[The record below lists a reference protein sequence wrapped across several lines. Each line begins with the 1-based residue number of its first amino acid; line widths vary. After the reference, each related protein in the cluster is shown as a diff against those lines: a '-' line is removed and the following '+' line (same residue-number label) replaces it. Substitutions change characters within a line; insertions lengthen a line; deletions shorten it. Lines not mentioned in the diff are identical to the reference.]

1 MGVAVGATDVT
12 PAISTGT
19 APFAQRRLSAPEL
32 WWLRWNILASRWP
45 GLRDAVAVAARACA
59 ACALVLAAARAG
71 AVFGEDEDSNPAPAG
86 IRRRR
91 GWKHAAVSAE
101 VYRGAAALVVPFVL
115 LPALALARE
124 SLVRVAREFQRR
136 RTPRF
141 DVSVVFLADA
151 RDDATRFAARARET
165 TLKRK
170 NLRRFFRRPTEPGS
184 AV

>member
-1 MGVAVGATDVT
+1 MGVAAGATDVT

-19 APFAQRRLSAPEL
+19 APFPQRRLSAPEL

-45 GLRDAVAVAARACA
+45 GLRDAVALAARACA

-71 AVFGEDEDSNPAPAG
+71 AVFAEDEDSNPASAG

-91 GWKHAAVSAE
+91 APWKHAAVSAE

-115 LPALALARE
+115 LPALAFARE
-124 SLVRVAREFQRR
+124 SLVRIAREAKRW

-151 RDDATRFAARARET
+151 RDDATRRARRARET
-165 TLKRK
+165 TLS
-170 NLRRFFRRPTEPGS
+170 F
-184 AV
+184 